1 MKRITCDALEAF
13 QERYGS
19 PYHLATRWIDGT
31 LDSVLLEKIVD
42 FFGIEEEDLEKTWL
56 SIFEAVDALGAATA
70 DKKVDFKSIRMFFLG
85 VLGWTPPALRSAT
98 MSDLADAFEGYRRF
112 YNLSPASIGAP
123 AASFME
129 DMMQKFPDRT
139 EAACAA

>member
-1 MKRITCDALEAF
+1 MKHITCDALETL
-13 QERYGS
+13 QERHGS
-19 PYHLATRWIDGT
+19 LYHLASSWIEGT
-31 LDSVLLEKIVD
+31 LAPELSDKILD
-42 FFGIEEEDLEKTWL
+42 FFSIEEEDLEKTWI
-56 SIFEAVDALGAATA
+56 SIFEAVDALGAATT

-85 VLGWTPPALRSAT
+85 VLGWTPSALRSARI
-98 MSDLADAFEGYRRF
+98 DELADAFEGYRRF
-112 YNLSPASIGAP
+112 YNLSPASVSAP